1 MKQSLLL
8 RHLHNTTKLVVT
20 LTQVERSCFLLSSS
34 TFLWTDSG
42 SCFLHNATVY
52 TLHCQRLL
60 RHSDC
65 NSCSRHQVLKLS
77 RYVKLTRL
85 FLQFCFV
92 CEWNQETPTKQRWS
106 RHWDG
111 TVQPVSKQAVP
122 KGFHKCW
129 KYSLLGFNIVIFR
142 IPRGLKYKKGP
153 QKWIFQRILTL

>member
-1 MKQSLLL
+1 MKQTLLLL
-8 RHLHNTTKLVVT
+8 RNLHNTAKLVVT

-60 RHSDC
+60 RHSGC
-65 NSCSRHQVLKLS
+65 NSCSSPKTQLVCQVNSAVFTVLFRLWVKPRNSDETALKSPLK
-77 RYVKLTRL
+77 R
-85 FLQFCFV
+85 
-92 CEWNQETPTKQRWS
+92 E
-106 RHWDG
+106 
-111 TVQPVSKQAVP
+111 VQPVSKQAVP